1 MIAIRNLGFEIL
13 LQVCLNFAKLFSFF
27 HDKDVTLI
35 PDGKVSFIFLKKIIL
50 FSTMSMLKL
59 TFYYT

>member
-1 MIAIRNLGFEIL
+1 MIAKRNLGLEIL

-35 PDGKVSFIFLKKIIL
+35 PDGKVSFIFKKKI
-50 FSTMSMLKL
+50 
-59 TFYYT
+59 YYFEQCRC